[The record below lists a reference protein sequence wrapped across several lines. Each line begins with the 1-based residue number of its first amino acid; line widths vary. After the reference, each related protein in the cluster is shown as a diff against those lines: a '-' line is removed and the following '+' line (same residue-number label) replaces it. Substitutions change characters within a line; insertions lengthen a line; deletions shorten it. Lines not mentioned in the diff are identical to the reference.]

1 MICNRYML
9 IRSTAVRHDPGLKAF
24 FRLYSI
30 SCFMKGKMVL
40 GVNAY
45 REICTLHLAGQILV
59 DKKLVLRLA
68 NTAADKAK
76 KVVDK
81 IKAALAANEEAAKS
95 RAGRG
100 FAAKNRANSLLVRAV
115 PRAPLDMSGLAAQ
128 ARRTVQEQPAVT
140 PTAARVAEAKEGEVL
155 AEVLPETI
163 MVVDSDSGEDS
174 DLEVTGVKSRE
185 EVLKEKVTVSTIPYT
200 SVSDPE

>member
-1 MICNRYML
+1 
-9 IRSTAVRHDPGLKAF
+9 
-24 FRLYSI
+24 
-30 SCFMKGKMVL
+30 MVL

-76 KVVDK
+76 KIVDK

-100 FAAKNRANSLLVRAV
+100 FAAKNRANSLQVRAV
-115 PRAPLDMSGLAAQ
+115 PRAPLDLTGLSAQ
-128 ARRTVQEQPAVT
+128 ARKIVQEPPAV
-140 PTAARVAEAKEGEVL
+140 AAPAAVVTEAKSEEL
-155 AEVLPETI
+155 AEVLPEAV
-163 MVVDSDSGEDS
+163 MVVESDSEDAEGGGGDS
-174 DLEVTGVKSRE
+174 DLEVMAVVSRE
-185 EVLKEKVTVSTIPYT
+185 EVLKEKIKVIAACCISSGAGAAKTTWSLT
-200 SVSDPE
+200 